1 MVEGGVAGVSDG
13 MAGRITSTDQV
24 FFFLKWMVV
33 GVYSSFSPLV
43 NTETGQKTE
52 TVSNN
57 RRNKLMATFLM

>member
-24 FFFLKWMVV
+24 FFFKWMVV
-33 GVYSSFSPLV
+33 GVCSSFFSLV

-57 RRNKLMATFLM
+57 RRDKVMATFLM